1 MAEAAASVGW
11 GATLGTLVQIIKP
24 WRRRFAI
31 VVTSGIARVAAF
43 IGVGVV
49 GALAVAAV
57 KLGAPFGYLL
67 ILLALAAPL
76 AGLLHWLESWLA
88 HDIAYRLLAEM
99 RIDLFR
105 KLDTLAP
112 AYLVRR
118 RSGDLI
124 ALANQDIETIEYFF
138 AHTVAPALVA
148 VLVPTAVLLTL
159 AFVAWPIALALL
171 PFVLYAG
178 LAPVVTRTRIDRLGA
193 QARDALGLLGAY
205 VTETIQGLSDLVA
218 FQAVGR
224 PAARL
229 YGGGARLSA
238 NPPATVARSVVADR
252 AARNRDRARRARG
265 GDRRRLARRRAS
277 ADGRRPCRC

>member
-1 MAEAAASVGW
+1 GMPRERDGREETETAAAATDVMAEAAASVGW
-11 GATLGTLVQIIKP
+11 PATLRTLVQIIKP

-31 VVTSGIARVAAF
+31 VVSSGIARVAAF
-43 IGVGVV
+43 IGVGIF

-57 KLGAPFGYLL
+57 KTGSPFGFLL
-67 ILLALAAPL
+67 ILLGLAAPL
-76 AGLLHWLESWLA
+76 AGLLHWIESWLA

-148 VLVPTAVLLTL
+148 VLVPSAVVATL
-159 AFVAWPIALALL
+159 AVIAWPVALALL
-171 PFVLYAG
+171 PFILYAA
-178 LAPVVTRTRIDRLGA
+178 LAPVVTRARIDRLGA
-193 QARDALGLLGAY
+193 AARDGLGLLSAY
-205 VTETIQGLSDLVA
+205 VTETIQGLGDLLA
-218 FQAVGR
+218 FQAI
-224 PAARL
+224 A
-229 YGGGARLSA
+229 
-238 NPPATVARSVVADR
+238 
-252 AARNRDRARRARG
+252 
-265 GDRRRLARRRAS
+265 DRRRGFMDHVRSYQRIRL
-277 ADGRRPCRC
+277 D